1 MSLNLPSLT
10 RRALAAVFRLGSPV
24 VRDGV
29 FYRPPAFN
37 AATGWTITAEAT
49 AACKFV
55 GAHVISGGYL
65 GLAPVVP
72 GTENLLIR
80 ASELGTISAPAASD
94 YLIENTTGLRR
105 NVQAAR
111 LDPSGE
117 FYVFQTVRSADE
129 DWGDLTAHT
138 LTEEFGDLTAA
149 TAFEDRLTL
158 VQPSTLNP

>member
-1 MSLNLPSLT
+1 MSFNLPSLT
-10 RRALAAVFRLGSPV
+10 RRALAAVFRLGPPV
-24 VRDGV
+24 VRAGV

-37 AATGWTITAEAT
+37 TTTGWTVTAEAT
-49 AACKFV
+49 AACKFI

-80 ASELGTISAPAASD
+80 ASELAAITAPASGD
-94 YLIENTTGLRR
+94 YIIENASGLRR

-111 LDPSGE
+111 LDPSE
-117 FYVFQTVRSADE
+117 QFYVFQTVRSADE

-138 LTEEFGDLTAA
+138 LNEDFGDLTAV
-149 TAFEDRLTL
+149 TAFEDRMAL
-158 VQPSTLNP
+158 V

>member
-1 MSLNLPSLT
+1 MSLNLPFLT
-10 RRALAAVFRLGSPV
+10 RRAMAAVFRLGPPV

-37 AATGWTITAEAT
+37 QSTGWTVTAEAL
-49 AACKFV
+49 ANCKFL
-55 GAHVISGGYL
+55 GAHVVSGGYL

-80 ASELGTISAPAASD
+80 SSELAAVTSPGQGD
-94 YLIENTTGLRR
+94 YIVENATGLRR

-117 FYVFQTVRSADE
+117 FFVFQCLRSADE

-138 LTEEFGDLTAA
+138 VSEDFGDLTAT
-149 TAFEDRLTL
+149 TAFEDRMN
-158 VQPSTLNP
+158 LN

>member
-10 RRALAAVFRLGSPV
+10 RRALAAVFRLGAPV
-24 VRDGV
+24 VRDAV

-37 AATGWTITAEAT
+37 AATGWTVTAEVT
-49 AACKFV
+49 ASCKFI
-55 GAHVISGGYL
+55 GSHVLSGGYL

-80 ASELGTISAPAASD
+80 ASELTAITTPTAGD
-94 YLIENTTGLRR
+94 YLIENSSGLRR
-105 NVQAAR
+105 NIQAAR

-129 DWGDLTAHT
+129 DWGDLVAHT
-138 LTEEFGDLTAA
+138 LTEDFGDLTAA
-149 TAFEDRLTL
+149 TAFEDRLALT
-158 VQPSTLNP
+158 